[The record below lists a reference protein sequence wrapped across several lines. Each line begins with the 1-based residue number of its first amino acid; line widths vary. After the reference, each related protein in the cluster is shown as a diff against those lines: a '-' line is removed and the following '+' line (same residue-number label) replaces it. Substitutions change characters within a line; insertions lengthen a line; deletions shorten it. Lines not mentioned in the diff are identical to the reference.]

1 MSYESEKLLSPQDDT
16 TIEPQQRQ
24 HRPSMRERLVRRPL
38 PAILCLVGFWLIFR
52 SAFVYNH
59 HYCAHKGLL
68 APQWGAGMAS
78 ADENA
83 TLVPLEA
90 HIMSKCPDARDCL
103 QMLVLPTMAN
113 VSDKVNFTLS
123 YIGSVDPKSDEVS
136 CMHGPGECLG
146 NIIQLCAAEKYPDPK
161 QYLGFAN
168 CMTSDY
174 RDIPQRD
181 LIEECAMEYGIDF
194 ETLNSCISDEGEGID
209 LLRASVERSRKLG
222 VRKSCTVRLADKIRC
237 IRDGAEWSECDEGS
251 EPSELIADIE
261 KLYNERN

>member
-1 MSYESEKLLSPQDDT
+1 MSFDGEKLLLTEEDT
-16 TIEPQQRQ
+16 IIGTQPC
-24 HRPSMRERLVRRPL
+24 RPRLSIRERFIRRPL
-38 PAILCLVGFWLIFR
+38 PAILCLVGLWLIFR
-52 SAFVYNH
+52 SAFVYKH
-59 HYCAHKGLL
+59 HYCAPKGLL
-68 APQWGAGMAS
+68 APQWGTHMAT
-78 ADENA
+78 ADANA

-123 YIGSVDPKSDEVS
+123 YIGSIDNKSDEVS

-174 RDIPQRD
+174 REIPQRD
-181 LIEECAMEYGIDF
+181 LIEECAMEYGINFD
-194 ETLNSCISDEGEGID
+194 TLNSCISDEGEGID

-222 VRKSCTVRLADKIRC
+222 VRKSCTVRLAGKIRC

-251 EPSELIADIE
+251 LPSDLIADIDR
-261 KLYNERN
+261 LYNELN